1 MARPFAEVPKA
12 SGDFF
17 AEDDAPYAAANKE
30 HGETTL
36 DAHYGLTAEG
46 HDSEGASGQFPLPL
60 LAASEDTDLLL
71 VDDGWALPSG
81 YLDDIDIS
89 NELHTATQPNQFVEV
104 SLQRYMPFLRLPFS

>member
-1 MARPFAEVPKA
+1 MARPFAEGPKA

-17 AEDDAPYAAANKE
+17 AEGDAPYAAANKE
-30 HGETTL
+30 HEETTL

-60 LAASEDTDLLL
+60 LAASEDTDLSL
-71 VDDGWALPSG
+71 VDDDWVLPSG

-89 NELHTATQPNQFVEV
+89 NELHTATQPEADCEFW
-104 SLQRYMPFLRLPFS
+104 R